1 MIHVPDAECV
11 ALAEK
16 RIGYFASRHGNGIDF
31 GSDEN
36 RKRDLLGA
44 RGEIAFCKHLDASG
58 IEHLHNHI
66 GYGTP
71 DVVVK
76 HRGVSYMV
84 DVKASSVLCRNDRP
98 RNNGYTSQHCLDR
111 MKRESWFVVIAA
123 VHDTRVW
130 LTKGY
135 RPEMLYQPYT
145 GTTGQDRKDAG
156 EKVFCRFASL
166 DWCGLTWREVVRE
179 ALA

>member
-16 RIGYFASRHGNGIDF
+16 RIGYFANRHGNGIDF
-31 GSDEN
+31 GGDEN
-36 RKRDLLGA
+36 RKRDMLGA
-44 RGEIAFCKHLDASG
+44 RGEIAFCKHLAANG
-58 IEHLHNHI
+58 IEHIHNHI

-84 DVKASSVLCRNDRP
+84 DVKALGMIGQSGRVRNLAYSV
-98 RNNGYTSQHCLDR
+98 QH
-111 MKRESWFVVIAA
+111 VVNRIKADGWYLVFAA
-123 VHDTRVW
+123 VHGERVW
-130 LTKGY
+130 LSRGY
-135 RPEMLYQPYT
+135 LPDRLYVPYS
-145 GTTGQDRKDAG
+145 GPSGKDRADA
-156 EKVFCRFASL
+156 EERVCCRLDSI

>member
-1 MIHVPDAECV
+1 MIHVSAAECV

-16 RIGYFASRHGNGIDF
+16 RIGYFSSRHGNGIDF
-31 GSDEN
+31 GGDEN

-44 RGEIAFCKHLDASG
+44 RGEIAFCKHLEARG
-58 IEHLHNHI
+58 IEHIHNHI

-76 HRGVSYMV
+76 HRGISYMV
-84 DVKASSVLCRNDRP
+84 DVKASSMFGPNGNP
-98 RNNGYTSQHCLDR
+98 RKYGYTPGHCLER
-111 MKRESWFVVIAA
+111 MKRESWFIVIAA
-123 VHDTRVW
+123 VHNTRVW

-145 GTTGQDRKDAG
+145 GTTGQDRKDYDG
-156 EKVFCRFASL
+156 KFSCRFDSL
-166 DWCGLTWREVVRE
+166 DWCGKTWREVLRE
-179 ALA
+179 ATE